1 MCLQFNEML
10 LLRALNPNQPG
21 SAFCSSALL
30 LILILISCSSSP
42 ILISNRWICIIEE
55 LGDVVE
61 MLLNIF
67 SSISILLTT
76 VALESSSDVKVWQP
90 WPFRCLSPLHR
101 PPTTPYASNPIYFS
115 MNKKNTTS
123 PTKCIATF
131 HEEQKLEHYQS
142 TYLACHLV
150 ILMQSSLR
158 IPNENHNHGNLNK
171 FNISY
176 DINWQSCDSYLYQNH
191 DECILFVSSSI
202 SMISAPLTCCD
213 ALVL

>member
-1 MCLQFNEML
+1 MKC
-10 LLRALNPNQPG
+10 
-21 SAFCSSALL
+21 FCCEPSIPINLVQLSALL
-30 LILILISCSSSP
+30 LAFSP
-42 ILISNRWICIIEE
+42 ILILLS
-55 LGDVVE
+55 LPMVE

-67 SSISILLTT
+67 SSISIVLTT
-76 VALESSSDVKVWQP
+76 VALESSSDVKVWRP

-150 ILMQSSLR
+150 ILTQSSLR
-158 IPNENHNHGNLNK
+158 IPNENHDHGNLNK

-176 DINWQSCDSYLYQNH
+176 DIN
-191 DECILFVSSSI
+191 
-202 SMISAPLTCCD
+202 
-213 ALVL
+213 

>member
-1 MCLQFNEML
+1 ML
-10 LLRALNPNQPG
+10 LQRALNPNQPG
-21 SAFCSSALL
+21 SAFCSPSRQSWSLL
-30 LILILISCSSSP
+30 LSLLANLHQQQVQNTFQLWRQSTVFAIIICTAST
-42 ILISNRWICIIEE
+42 WICIIEE
-55 LGDVVE
+55 LGGMVE

-67 SSISILLTT
+67 PSISIVLTT
-76 VALESSSDVKVWQP
+76 VALESSSDVKVWRP

-150 ILMQSSLR
+150 ILTQSSLR

-176 DINWQSCDSYLYQNH
+176 DINWQSYL
-191 DECILFVSSSI
+191 EKVTSF
-202 SMISAPLTCCD
+202 PLT
-213 ALVL
+213 LLIKQL